1 MFLQV
6 PFSRSLFTVFEVI
19 MVKALSN
26 MFQGLM
32 LSYANYKES
41 NLQDEISD
49 QETVNAK
56 QNDTYAAGYG
66 QGKQRQINYSG
77 ISNYES
83 NYLDFSNDSS
93 HLILSSGYGNNWF
106 SEGVGLGFKSVN
118 WFEQAHYN
126 MLLKKLFTQ
135 WDLILK
141 SGQSVSQAYQNI
153 ADDLGAVTSSMA
165 YSSALKSQMNLQKNL
180 MTKNLDNRFSLA
192 GQVVS
197 LFNTVQ
203 NERFES
209 LMQGIKY
216 AAAKGMNYQYQKY
229 INSKSKHFATS
240 KGEASGMMGKFSDA
254 ALYNFV
260 QLFEELYRVAIGAV
274 RRTQLANQQD
284 RLMSRAE
291 KQYAGNL
298 SSGSFSE
305 SLLYVSNVKKAKH
318 KVNSDII
325 NKIKYYDGFFKTV
338 VANLNDK
345 WQKQLKTS

>member
-1 MFLQV
+1 M
-6 PFSRSLFTVFEVI
+6 
-19 MVKALSN
+19 
-26 MFQGLM
+26 
-32 LSYANYKES
+32 
-41 NLQDEISD
+41 
-49 QETVNAK
+49 
-56 QNDTYAAGYG
+56 
-66 QGKQRQINYSG
+66 
-77 ISNYES
+77 
-83 NYLDFSNDSS
+83 
-93 HLILSSGYGNNWF
+93 
-106 SEGVGLGFKSVN
+106 GLGFKSVN

-298 SSGSFSE
+298 SSGSFFE

-325 NKIKYYDGFFKTV
+325 NKIKYYDGFKTV

-345 WQKQLKTS
+345 WQKTAQKQAKKDLAGGGNQLKDQGDILAKALTTGDYKTAQKMLLQFSSFLTDSKASGQRYLSLPRNFLRSLVSVFSRKSEKSGS